1 MSSYLEA
8 LRGRERDPGENRKK
22 EGEDYL
28 ESVGTC
34 LNTVISHKH
43 CIHYCLW
50 YLRPKPAEPSSDPS
64 ALKPVRRSDPET
76 AWFGC
81 LVCPKPDR
89 WWEQRLPSKIRV
101 PTD

>member
-1 MSSYLEA
+1 MSSNLEA
-8 LRGRERDPGENRKK
+8 LRGRERERSWRKQGK
-22 EGEDYL
+22 RGGGLFGKDL
-28 ESVGTC
+28 F
-34 LNTVISHKH
+34 KH
-43 CIHYCLW
+43 CNFSQACIHYCLW

-64 ALKPVRRSDPET
+64 ALQPVRRSDPET

>member
-1 MSSYLEA
+1 M
-8 LRGRERDPGENRKK
+8 ERART
-22 EGEDYL
+22 Y
-28 ESVGTC
+28 
-34 LNTVISHKH
+34 LNTSHKH

-50 YLRPKPAEPSSDPS
+50 YLRPKPVESSSATADPS

-81 LVCPKPDR
+81 LVCPKPDW